1 MARPVDGP
9 PHVRT
14 EQPLPFVRAD
24 QITPA
29 QGRHLELLEQF
40 QTLTARMEYL
50 MATFDEAVT
59 TLFTDIANQIQ
70 QVKDSLDESIA
81 GLSAENADLKA
92 QLQARSDE
100 LATLQETVTS
110 EQARIEGKSEEL
122 QADDPQPEPA

>member
-1 MARPVDGP
+1 M
-9 PHVRT
+9 
-14 EQPLPFVRAD
+14 PFVRAD

-50 MATFDEAVT
+50 MATLNEAVS
-59 TLFTDIANQIQ
+59 TLFTDIANQVQ
-70 QVKDSLDESIA
+70 AGLDETIA
-81 GLSAENADLKA
+81 NLSAENADLKA
-92 QLQARSDE
+92 DLQARSDE
-100 LATLQETVTS
+100 LASLQETVTS